1 MSLKAWKSN
10 NFAENG
16 LTTKLVKNCT
26 LRKNYI
32 TSNFRSNPLNFSCV
46 VLRKICPHVSYH
58 VWSWNYW
65 FKLDQYLRKTFPC
78 MKNVVLSYLEK
89 IEITLIFFI
98 KLNTVGKFNEKKRC
112 ASKSPLSPLCSIYL
126 IIKNVIFVYKSV
138 WFVWNKPE

>member
-1 MSLKAWKSN
+1 MSLKAWKGN

-16 LTTKLVKNCT
+16 LKTKLVKNCT

-89 IEITLIFFI
+89 KEIILNFCKIEYCGEKLKSSTKDIRKWKKDAQVKIIF
-98 KLNTVGKFNEKKRC
+98 LHCDVCTWPMVM
-112 ASKSPLSPLCSIYL
+112 P
-126 IIKNVIFVYKSV
+126 
-138 WFVWNKPE
+138 

>member
-1 MSLKAWKSN
+1 
-10 NFAENG
+10 
-16 LTTKLVKNCT
+16 
-26 LRKNYI
+26 
-32 TSNFRSNPLNFSCV
+32 
-46 VLRKICPHVSYH
+46 
-58 VWSWNYW
+58 
-65 FKLDQYLRKTFPC
+65 

-138 WFVWNKPE
+138 FFVWNKPE